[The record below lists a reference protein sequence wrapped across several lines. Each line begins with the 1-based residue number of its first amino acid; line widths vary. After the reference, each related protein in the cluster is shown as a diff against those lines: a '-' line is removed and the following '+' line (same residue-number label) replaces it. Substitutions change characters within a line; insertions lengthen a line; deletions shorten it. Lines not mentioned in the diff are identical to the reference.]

1 MPATYQYLRHRS
13 FLHQVDAIS
22 KMLWILLLS
31 IIAFLI
37 ASPLFLF
44 LQVAILVLCGLI
56 LGRIPAGHFARGTAV
71 LWLLML
77 GILFFQ
83 VLFQH
88 RGAALLQLG
97 PVTVHSEGIRLGF
110 AIGLRIALI
119 SLAALVFIWTTQP
132 RDLIIGLVQ
141 LGMPYRLGYAIL
153 IAFQFVPLLEAQAG
167 VIRDAHSVR
176 GVADASGRIEAW
188 RRYMFPLL
196 AFGIRK
202 AEAAAIAMDA
212 RALGAH
218 PRRTFVD
225 PFRWSR
231 AGLAFVAVF
240 LLLEIAMVILS
251 NQLAA
256 PLGELSIG
264 IL

>member
-1 MPATYQYLRHRS
+1 MPATYQFLRHRS
-13 FLHQVDAIS
+13 FLHEVDAIS
-22 KMLWILLLS
+22 KMLWLLLLS
-31 IIAFLI
+31 IVAFLI
-37 ASPLFLF
+37 ASPIFL
-44 LQVAILVLCGLI
+44 LGQIVLLVFCGLV
-56 LGRIPAGHFARGTAV
+56 LGRIPLGHFVRGTAV
-71 LWLLML
+71 LSVLML

-88 RGAALLQLG
+88 GGVALVTIG
-97 PVTVHSEGIRLGF
+97 PFTVHSEGVRLGL
-110 AIGLRIALI
+110 AIGFRIALI
-119 SLAALVFIWTTQP
+119 SVAALIFIWTTQP

-141 LGMPYRLGYAIL
+141 LGLPYRLGYAIL
-153 IAFQFVPLLEAQAG
+153 VAFQFVPLLEAQAG

-176 GVADASGRIEAW
+176 GVAQASGRIEAW

-218 PRRTFVD
+218 PKRTFID
-225 PFRWSR
+225 EFRWSR
-231 AGLAFVAVF
+231 PGLAFVAVF
-240 LLLEIAMVILS
+240 VAIEIAMVVLS
-251 NQLAA
+251 NALAD
-256 PLGELSIG
+256 PLRAATYG

>member
-13 FLHQVDAIS
+13 FLHEVDAIS

-31 IIAFLI
+31 IVAFLLG
-37 ASPLFLF
+37 SPVFLF
-44 LQVAILVLCGLI
+44 GQIALLVFCGLV
-56 LGRIPAGHFARGTAV
+56 LGRIPLGHFVRGTAV
-71 LWLLML
+71 LSVLML

-88 RGAALLQLG
+88 AGVPLFALG
-97 PVTVHSEGIRLGF
+97 PFTVHSEGVRLGL

-119 SLAALVFIWTTQP
+119 SVAAMVFIWTTQP

-141 LGMPYRLGYAIL
+141 LGLPYRLGYAIL
-153 IAFQFVPLLEAQAG
+153 VAFQFVPLLEAQAG

-176 GVADASGRIEAW
+176 GVAQASGRIEAW

-202 AEAAAIAMDA
+202 AESAAIAMDA

-218 PRRTFVD
+218 RHRTFVD

-231 AGLAFVAVF
+231 PGLAFVAVF
-240 LLLEIAMVILS
+240 LAVEIVMVVLS
-251 NQLAA
+251 IQLAA
-256 PLGELSIG
+256 PLRASTNG

>member
-13 FLHQVDAIS
+13 FLHQVDALT
-22 KMLWILLLS
+22 KMIWLLLLS
-31 IIAFLI
+31 VVAFLLG
-37 ASPLFLF
+37 SPVFL
-44 LQVAILVLCGLI
+44 LVQIVLLVFCGLV
-56 LGRIPAGHFARGTAV
+56 LGRIPVAHFVRGTAV
-71 LWLLML
+71 LFLLML

-88 RGAALLQLG
+88 GGIPLFSIG
-97 PVTVHSEGIRLGF
+97 PFTVHSEGIRLGLT
-110 AIGLRIALI
+110 IGLRIALV
-119 SLAALVFIWTTQP
+119 SVAALVFIWTTQP

-141 LGMPYRLGYAIL
+141 FGLPYRLGYAIL
-153 IAFQFVPLLEAQAG
+153 VAFQFVPLLEAQAG

-176 GVADASGRIEAW
+176 GVAQASGRIEAW

-202 AEAAAIAMDA
+202 AESAAIAMDA

-218 PRRTFVD
+218 RQRTFID
-225 PFRWSR
+225 AFNWSR
-231 AGLAFVAVF
+231 PGLVFVAIFFVVEVVMVF
-240 LLLEIAMVILS
+240 LSIKLGDSLR
-251 NQLAA
+251 AA
-256 PLGELSIG
+256 TNG

>member
-1 MPATYQYLRHRS
+1 VSATYQYLRTTS
-13 FLHQVDAIS
+13 FLHDVDAIT
-22 KMLWILLLS
+22 KMAWLLLLS
-31 IIAFLI
+31 VVAFLLG
-37 ASPLFLF
+37 SPVFL
-44 LQVAILVLCGLI
+44 LGQIILLVLSGLV
-56 LGRIPAGHFARGTAV
+56 LGRIPLAHFVRGTAV
-71 LWLLML
+71 LWVLML
-77 GILFFQ
+77 GIFFFQ

-88 RGAALLQLG
+88 AGVEIIRIG
-97 PVTVHSEGIRLGF
+97 PLPINSEGVRLGL

-119 SLAALVFIWTTQP
+119 SVAALVFIWTTRP

-153 IAFQFVPLLEAQAG
+153 VAFQFVPLLESQAA

-176 GVADASGRIEAW
+176 GVAEASGRIEAW

-202 AEAAAIAMDA
+202 AESAAIAMDA
-212 RALGAH
+212 RALGAG

-225 PFRWSR
+225 EFRWSR
-231 AGLAFVAVF
+231 RGLIF
-240 LLLEIAMVILS
+240 LALFAALEVGMVLLSGITADGLR
-251 NQLAA
+251 AA
-256 PLGELSIG
+256 SSG